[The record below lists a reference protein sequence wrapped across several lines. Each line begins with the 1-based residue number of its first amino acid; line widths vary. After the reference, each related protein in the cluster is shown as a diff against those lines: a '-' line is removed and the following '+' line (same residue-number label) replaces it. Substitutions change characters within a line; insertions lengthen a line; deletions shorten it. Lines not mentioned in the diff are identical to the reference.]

1 MLAALAVSCG
11 SEEQDYT
18 SYDLFSINN
27 DMRTKVTE
35 GVAQLDPALKIAFE
49 EKLENL
55 ENKCN
60 TPEIAIHSSTQPYMD
75 TDEYREF
82 KKYILQHA
90 PDSYYLLIDVFLSGT
105 VKIGPFNYM
114 FQDIVE
120 ASYPGLIN
128 KVLDRLEGATVEEFM
143 MYYPQVCV
151 EFLLEEMN
159 RK

>member
-1 MLAALAVSCG
+1 MKRAHLSMICGFIIACLAALAVSCG

-82 KKYILQHA
+82 KKIHLTTCT
-90 PDSYYLLIDVFLSGT
+90 G
-105 VKIGPFNYM
+105 
-114 FQDIVE
+114 
-120 ASYPGLIN
+120 
-128 KVLDRLEGATVEEFM
+128 
-143 MYYPQVCV
+143 
-151 EFLLEEMN
+151 
-159 RK
+159 